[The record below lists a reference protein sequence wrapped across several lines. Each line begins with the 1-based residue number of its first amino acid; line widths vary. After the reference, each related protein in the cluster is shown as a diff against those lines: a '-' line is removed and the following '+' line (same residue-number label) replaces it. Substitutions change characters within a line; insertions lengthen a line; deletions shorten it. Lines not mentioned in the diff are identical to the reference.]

1 MSQKSRQTRLR
12 ALSANEMR
20 IDSPSPP
27 AAGESRPLV
36 FNARQKSD
44 GGRQK
49 KEACRQRDG
58 PTTRGNY
65 SPRKGG
71 GPDPPQRPPPSPAKG
86 PMSGDF
92 TNPPSHYDPV

>member
-12 ALSANEMR
+12 APSANEMR

-49 KEACRQRDG
+49 KEACRQMHG
-58 PTTRGNY
+58 PSTRGNY
-65 SPRKGG
+65 SLPYGVAA
-71 GPDPPQRPPPSPAKG
+71 DPPQRTKPSRAKR
-86 PMSGDF
+86 PLSENF
-92 TNPPSHYDPV
+92 TNPRRIY